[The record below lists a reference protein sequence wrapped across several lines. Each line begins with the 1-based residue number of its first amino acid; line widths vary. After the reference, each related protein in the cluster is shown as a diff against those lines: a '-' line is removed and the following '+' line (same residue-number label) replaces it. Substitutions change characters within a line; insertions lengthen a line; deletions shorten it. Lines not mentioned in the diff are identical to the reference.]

1 MIEGKKKMLSFGMPT
16 LIETRTIEE
25 CAVLCRE
32 LGLEFIELN
41 MNLPQYQLCNI
52 NADFL
57 NKIAEKYGIY
67 YTVHLDENLN
77 VSDFNP
83 YVADAYLRTVL
94 ETISLAKEIHAAKLN
109 MHLSKGVYFTLPDKK
124 VFLFDEYREQ
134 YIGSMAAFR
143 NKCEK
148 AIGDSGIKI
157 CVENTSG
164 YTDFQLEAIG
174 VLLQSSVFGLTFDIG
189 HDHCIGN
196 ADEPIIFECLDRLH
210 HMHMHDA
217 KAKRNHLALSTG
229 EINLQK
235 YIELAQ
241 NHDCS
246 VVLETK
252 TIKALRNS
260 VDWLRENTIIGG

>member
-1 MIEGKKKMLSFGMPT
+1 MISFGMPT
-16 LIETRTIEE
+16 LIETKTIEE

-57 NKIAEKYGIY
+57 NKLAEKYGIY

-83 YVADAYLRTVL
+83 CVADAYMQTVL
-94 ETISLAKEIHAAKLN
+94 ETIELAKDIHAEKLN
-109 MHLSKGVYFTLPDKK
+109 MHLSRGVYFTLPDKK
-124 VFLFDEYREQ
+124 VFLFDEYRGQ
-134 YIGSMAAFR
+134 YIKSMIAFR
-143 NKCEK
+143 DKCEK
-148 AIGDSGIKI
+148 VIGDSGIKI
-157 CVENTSG
+157 CIENTNG
-164 YTDFQLEAIG
+164 YADFQLEAINI
-174 VLLQSSVFGLTFDIG
+174 LLQSPVFGLTFDIG

-196 ADEPIIFECLDRLH
+196 ADELMILERANRLY

-217 KAKRNHLALSTG
+217 KAKRNHLALGTG
-229 EINLQK
+229 EIHLKK
-235 YIELAQ
+235 YIELAKS
-241 NHDCS
+241 HDCS

-252 TIKALRNS
+252 TVEALRNS
-260 VDWLRENTIIGG
+260 VNWLRKNTNEIGDNSL